1 MQFDS
6 GTTFSYGGRKCGTT
20 RHIIHG
26 HHIWILELGEVL
38 TAKKEDGTIHDRIAC
53 GVYLR
58 AVFIS
63 LAVDVWE
70 GI

>member
-1 MQFDS
+1 MRNY
-6 GTTFSYGGRKCGTT
+6 TTHYSWAY
-20 RHIIHG
+20 
-26 HHIWILELGEVL
+26 IWILELGEVL

-70 GI
+70 LRHII